1 MRRTLSASFIAAT
14 LAGFIAP
21 TSAMA
26 VTMANAQV
34 GKLCE
39 VQAVPNYFIDQ
50 LGNTPSTS
58 EQSTACNLT
67 ASGSDSYGQPTY
79 AHADGYASAGFGT
92 LPNVAITSA
101 GASTASTNARA
112 EASLMAATQFFV
124 EIQPI
129 GTPPGAAPA
138 LIPIRLSARGAGY
151 AEASNDRSLVT
162 TIGTV
167 DMYGWQLP
175 TSTEFGFEYRNVTD
189 GRQDWSFNGSVPLAM
204 YPWREYSVIVNSACS
219 SVSLGY
225 AAGST
230 GGCSSWVDPSFAFD
244 QAAFDQQMG
253 NGSFALAD
261 YYQFAFSPNVPVPEP
276 EAYALMLAGLGLVG
290 FAARRRKPH

>member
-1 MRRTLSASFIAAT
+1 MRKTFRASFITAT
-14 LAGFIAP
+14 LAGLI
-21 TSAMA
+21 TSSSAFA

-34 GKLCE
+34 GKLC
-39 VQAVPNYFIDQ
+39 VIQGVINTFTDQ

-67 ASGSDSYGQPTY
+67 DSGIDSFGQPIY
-79 AHADGYASAGFGT
+79 AHAEGYASAGFGT

-101 GASTASTNARA
+101 GASTASTNTRA
-112 EASLMAATQFFV
+112 EAHLMAATQFFV
-124 EIQPI
+124 EIQSI
-129 GTPPGAAPA
+129 GTPPGTAPS
-138 LIPIRLSARGAGY
+138 LIPILLSARGAGY

-162 TIGTV
+162 TIGIV

-175 TSTEFGFEYRNVTD
+175 TASEFGFEYRNVTE

-204 YPWREYSVIVNSACS
+204 YPGFEYSVVVNAACS
-219 SVSLGY
+219 AVSLSS
-225 AAGST
+225 AAGSA
-230 GGCSSWVDPSFAFD
+230 GGCSSWVDPSFTFD

-253 NGSFALAD
+253 NGSFALND

-290 FAARRRKPH
+290 FAARRRKSH